1 MRRRRSGSA
10 PNVVPVVGGPTYSG
24 PVTQE
29 SLTASGTGPDP
40 SDPVLSAPTP
50 QQLRDRLAELV
61 VRDLLGP
68 TGDQQEELAGN
79 PLDHYIIGR
88 LAPGGVRDESGTALR
103 TVGKVVAP
111 ETLDEPSV
119 APEQEPEAGD
129 PEPSAPN
136 MPSLHP
142 STLGLTLRVDKGTQ
156 ELTVDCAWARYERG
170 DSKIEG
176 NPKRVFHR
184 VPCSGTVGVK
194 LVEGRIAA
202 QPLHVRDFPHIVVRG
217 RARLHEGSWLVSL
230 FLVNGQENRPG
241 SAHWM
246 FQASMTVTGAP
257 DTAPFLPRRTT
268 EPAGGDQAER
278 RSLAMTYRFHPEFA
292 VGHGTGVHAE
302 VSPADPRRAVCLS
315 TTATPSYEVPHTD
328 VPDPRSDED
337 ADLSELTDLM
347 LDMRKLSGMEA
358 GPLRTALLPLVDGYR
373 SWIQRQKQSVDDPAE
388 KLDAY
393 RAEAAEN
400 MRLAGQA
407 ADRIQAGID
416 LLRDDP
422 EALEAFRFANRAM
435 WHQRVHTLA
444 AHDRRR
450 TPTLSLQDAVQ
461 AADLPKNRSW
471 RPFQLAFLLLNLP
484 SLADPGHL
492 ERTDDKTAL
501 ADLLWFPTGGGKTE
515 AYLGLTAF
523 TLAIRRRKPHLGGL
537 DAEHGVA
544 VIMRYTLRLLTIQQ
558 FQRAAALICACEVIR
573 RENEGLWGRNPFR
586 IGLWVGGRVTPNT
599 IDQADDWAKEQ
610 KKDKGRGGFGR
621 MGSPHQLTSCPWC
634 GSKMEAGRDIT
645 VDRTLRRTFITCPDA
660 YECPF
665 GASAFGLDAEEQGLP
680 VLVVDEE
687 IYRHPPSLVI
697 ATVDKFA
704 QLPWKGDTQALFGQV
719 SRRCTRHGYVTPS
732 AVDADWESSSHPA
745 AGDHDAASTVD
756 AVRVRPPDLIVQD
769 ELHLISGPLGSL
781 TGLYETAVDRLSTW
795 EPESGVSVRPKVIA
809 STATVRRA
817 DRQIHDLF
825 ARRTAVFPPSG
836 LSADDTFFARRRRT
850 DKTPGRRYVGIC
862 AQGVRTK
869 SVAIRV
875 FVAQLAAAQYLYE
888 TYGPSDLTDP
898 YMTLV
903 GYFNSLRDLGG
914 MRRLVEDD
922 VSARLV
928 RADRRGLAT
937 RRINEPAE
945 LTSRMASD
953 AIPDILEKLDITFGR
968 RPKGSPRPIDVLLAT
983 NMIAVGVDVARLGVM
998 VVNNQPKST
1007 AEYIQATSRVGRRAP
1022 GLVFT
1027 VLNWARPRDLSHY
1040 ETFESFH
1047 ATIYQHVEALS
1058 VTPFADRAV
1067 DRGLTGVLA
1076 ALVRNLKPDYNANR
1090 GAQWVDRRGEVV
1102 SHAVRSLEL
1111 RAKDVTDNRHVANEV
1126 RARLDTRLDYWE
1138 QKRKAP
1144 GAVLGY
1150 RAARR
1155 QGDVAPLLLEPDSG
1169 PWRLMTC
1176 PTSLREVEPP
1186 IRLILTGE
1194 AGGDLSGEP
1203 PYTPREQP
1211 DTSAPDTDSDPWET
1225 T

>member
-1 MRRRRSGSA
+1 M
-10 PNVVPVVGGPTYSG
+10 
-24 PVTQE
+24 TQD
-29 SLTASGTGPDP
+29 SLTSPGTGPEP
-40 SDPVLSAPTP
+40 SVPVLSTPTP
-50 QQLRDRLAELV
+50 QELRDRLSELV

-68 TGDQQEELAGN
+68 TGDEPEELAGN

-88 LAPGGVRDESGTALR
+88 LAPGGVRTGKGTALR
-103 TVGKVVAP
+103 TVGKEVAP
-111 ETLDEPSV
+111 ETLDETSV
-119 APEQEPEAGD
+119 SPEQEPEAGD
-129 PEPSAPN
+129 PEPSAPS

-142 STLGLTLRVDKGTQ
+142 STLGLTVRVEKKIQ
-156 ELTVDCAWARYERG
+156 ELTVDCAWAHYERG
-170 DSKIEG
+170 DSEIEG
-176 NPKRVFHR
+176 NPRRVFRR
-184 VPCSGTVGVK
+184 VPCAETVNVK
-194 LVEGRIAA
+194 LVEGELEAR
-202 QPLHVRDFPHIVVRG
+202 PLHARDFPHIVVRG

-230 FLVNGQENRPG
+230 FLVNGQEDTRG
-241 SAHWM
+241 SSHWM
-246 FQASMTVTGAP
+246 FQASMAVTAGP
-257 DTAPFLPRRTT
+257 GTAPFLPRRTV
-268 EPAGGDQAER
+268 EAPGGDQGER
-278 RSLAMTYRFHPEFA
+278 RALAMTYRFHPEFA
-292 VGHGTGVHAE
+292 VGHGAGVHAE
-302 VSPADPRRAVCLS
+302 ASPSDPRRAVRVS
-315 TTATPSYEVPHTD
+315 TTATPAYEIPHTD
-328 VPDPRSDED
+328 VPDPHTDED
-337 ADLSELTDLM
+337 ADLRELGALTVDMYELSLM
-347 LDMRKLSGMEA
+347 AAE
-358 GPLRTALLPLVDGYR
+358 PLRAALLPLVDGYR
-373 SWIQRQKQSVDDPAE
+373 SWIERQMGSVDDPDAGLAAFRQEAE
-388 KLDAY
+388 
-393 RAEAAEN
+393 EN
-400 MRLAGQA
+400 MRLAAKA
-407 ADRIQAGID
+407 ADRIQDGID

-422 EALEAFRFANRAM
+422 EALVAFQFANRAM
-435 WHQRVHTLA
+435 WNQRVHTIA
-444 AHDRRR
+444 AQNRRR
-450 TPTLSLQDAVQ
+450 TTSLTLEEAV
-461 AADLPKNRSW
+461 AEADLPKNRSW

-484 SLADPGHL
+484 SLANPGHA
-492 ERTDDKTAL
+492 ERADNNTAL

-523 TLAIRRRKPHLGGL
+523 TLAMRRRRPDLGGL

-558 FQRAAALICACEVIR
+558 FQRAAALICATEVIR
-573 RENEGLWGRNPFR
+573 REAPERWGDNPFR

-599 IDQADDWAKEQ
+599 TDQAGDWAREQ

-634 GSKMEAGRDIT
+634 GSKLEAGRDIS
-645 VDRTLRRTFITCPDA
+645 VEKTLRRTFITCSDA

-665 GASAFGLDAEEQGLP
+665 GASAFGLPAEQQGLP

-687 IYRHPPSLVI
+687 IYRFPPSLVI

-704 QLPWKGDTQALFGQV
+704 QMPWKGDTQALFGQV

-732 AVDADWESSSHPA
+732 AVDTDWESSSHPS
-745 AGDHDAASTVD
+745 AGGHPPASTVEV
-756 AVRVRPPDLIVQD
+756 VRVRPPDLIVQD

-781 TGLYETAVDRLSTW
+781 TGLYETAVDLLSTW
-795 EPESGVSVRPKVIA
+795 EPEPGRSVRPKVIA

-850 DKTPGRRYVGIC
+850 DQMPGRRYVGIC

-875 FVAQLAAAQYLYE
+875 FVAQLAAAQYLHD
-888 TYGPSDLTDP
+888 TYGASELTDP

-922 VSARLV
+922 VSTRLL

-937 RRINEPAE
+937 RRIGEPAE

-953 AIPDILEKLDITFGR
+953 AIPEILEKLDITFGS

-983 NMIAVGVDVARLGVM
+983 NMIAVGVDVSRLGVM

-1027 VLNWARPRDLSHY
+1027 LLNWARPRDLSHY

-1058 VTPFADRAV
+1058 VTPFADRAL

-1076 ALVRNLKPDYNANR
+1076 SLVRNLRPDYNPNR

-1102 SHAVRSLEL
+1102 NHAVASLAL
-1111 RAKDVTDNRHVANEV
+1111 RAKDVTQDRHIADEV

-1144 GAVLGY
+1144 GSVLGY

-1203 PYTPREQP
+1203 PYTSRDQP
-1211 DTSAPDTDSDPWET
+1211 DDSAPDTGADPADPWET

>member
-1 MRRRRSGSA
+1 M
-10 PNVVPVVGGPTYSG
+10 
-24 PVTQE
+24 TQD
-29 SLTASGTGPDP
+29 SLDTSGTGPEP
-40 SDPVLSAPTP
+40 PEPVLTVPTP
-50 QQLRDRLAELV
+50 QELRDELAELV

-68 TGDQQEELAGN
+68 TGDEAEELAGS

-88 LAPGGVRDESGTALR
+88 LAPGGAHGASEERPRS
-103 TVGKVVAP
+103 VGVEVAP
-111 ETLDEPSV
+111 ETLDETSMSPY
-119 APEQEPEAGD
+119 QEPEAGD
-129 PEPSAPN
+129 QEPTAPN

-142 STLGLTLRVDKGTQ
+142 SALGLTVRVERAVQ
-156 ELTVDCAWARYERG
+156 ELTVDCAWARYEPG
-170 DSKIEG
+170 DSQVEG
-176 NPKRVFHR
+176 NPRRVFHR
-184 VPCSGTVGVK
+184 IPCSGTVGLK
-194 LVEGRIAA
+194 LVEGELEARPVHA
-202 QPLHVRDFPHIVVRG
+202 RDFPHVVVRG
-217 RARLHEGSWLVSL
+217 RARAHEGSWLVSL
-230 FLVNGQENRPG
+230 FLVNGQVHKSGPT
-241 SAHWM
+241 HWM
-246 FQASMTVTGAP
+246 FQASMTLTGAP
-257 DTAPFLPRRTT
+257 GTAPFLPRRAA
-268 EPAGGDQAER
+268 EPTGGDQSER

-292 VGHGTGVHAE
+292 VGHGSGVHVDA
-302 VSPADPRRAVCLS
+302 SPTDPRRAVRVT
-315 TTATPSYEVPHTD
+315 TTATPTYEVPHTD
-328 VPDPRSDED
+328 VPDPGKDED
-337 ADLSELTDLM
+337 ADLSELSALM
-347 LDMRKLSGMEA
+347 LDMRELGTMEA
-358 GPLRTALLPLVDGYR
+358 EPLRASLLPLVDGYR
-373 SWIQRQKQSVDDPAE
+373 SWIDRQGQSVDDPAAG
-388 KLDAY
+388 LDSY
-393 RAEAAEN
+393 RAEAAETL
-400 MRLAGQA
+400 RLATEA

-422 EALEAFRFANRAM
+422 EALAAFRFANRAM
-435 WHQRVHTLA
+435 AHQRVHTIA
-444 AHDRRR
+444 AQNRRR
-450 TPTLSLQDAVQ
+450 TPSLSLQEAVE
-461 AADLPKNRSW
+461 AADRPENRSW

-484 SLADPGHL
+484 SLADPGHP
-492 ERTDDKTAL
+492 ERADNNSAL

-523 TLAIRRRKPHLGGL
+523 TLAIRRRRPHLGGL

-544 VIMRYTLRLLTIQQ
+544 VMMRYTLRLLTIQQ

-573 RENEGLWGRNPFR
+573 RESPEQWGAHPFR

-599 IDQADDWAKEQ
+599 TDQAADWARDQ
-610 KKDKGRGGFGR
+610 KRNEGRGGFGR

-634 GSKMEAGRDIT
+634 GTKMEAGRDIS
-645 VDRTLRRTFITCPDA
+645 VDKTLRRTFITCPDP

-665 GASAFGLDAEEQGLP
+665 GAAAFGLPADEQGLP

-687 IYRHPPSLVI
+687 IYRFPPGLVI

-704 QLPWKGDTQALFGQV
+704 QMPWKGDTQALFGQV

-732 AVDADWESSSHPA
+732 AVDTEWESSSHPA
-745 AGDHDAASTVD
+745 AGGHQAAHTID

-795 EPESGVSVRPKVIA
+795 EPEPGRPVRPKVIA

-836 LSADDTFFARRRRT
+836 LSADDTFFARRRPT
-850 DKTPGRRYVGIC
+850 DHTPGRRYVGIC

-922 VSARLV
+922 VSTRLL
-928 RADRRGLAT
+928 RADRRGLAV
-937 RRINEPAE
+937 RRIGEPAE
-945 LTSRMASD
+945 LTSRMASE
-953 AIPDILEKLDITFGR
+953 AIPDILEKLDLTFGR
-968 RPKGSPRPIDVLLAT
+968 RPKGAPRPIDVLLAT
-983 NMIAVGVDVARLGVM
+983 NMIAVGVDVSRLGVM

-1027 VLNWARPRDLSHY
+1027 LLNWARPRDLSHY

-1047 ATIYQHVEALS
+1047 ASIYQHVEALS
-1058 VTPFADRAV
+1058 VTPFADRAL

-1076 ALVRNLKPDYNANR
+1076 SLVRNLKPDYNSNR
-1090 GAQWVDRRGEVV
+1090 GAQWVDRRGEIV
-1102 SHAVRSLEL
+1102 SHAVQSLTL
-1111 RAKDVTDNRHVANEV
+1111 RVKDVMDDQHIANEV
-1126 RARLDTRLDYWE
+1126 RARLDARLDYWD

-1203 PYTPREQP
+1203 PYLPRPQNDDSAPTTTNPRER
-1211 DTSAPDTDSDPWET
+1211 T
-1225 T
+1225 

>member
-1 MRRRRSGSA
+1 M
-10 PNVVPVVGGPTYSG
+10 
-24 PVTQE
+24 TQE
-29 SLTASGTGPDP
+29 SIAAPGAGTDSADAVLT
-40 SDPVLSAPTP
+40 APTP

-68 TGDQQEELAGN
+68 EGDEPEELAGN
-79 PLDHYIIGR
+79 PMDHYIIGR
-88 LAPGGVRDESGTALR
+88 LAPGGVRDEDGLSLR
-103 TVGKVVAP
+103 TVGKEIVP
-111 ETLDEPSV
+111 DTFDEHGMP
-119 APEQEPEAGD
+119 PEQETEAGD

-136 MPSLHP
+136 VPSLHP
-142 STLGLTLRVDKGTQ
+142 STLGLTVRVEDGVQ

-170 DSKIEG
+170 ESEIEG
-176 NPKRVFHR
+176 NPKRVYHR
-184 VPCSGTVGVK
+184 VPCSGTVPVK
-194 LVEGRIAA
+194 LVEGKLSV
-202 QPLHVRDFPHIVVRG
+202 QPVHAKDFPHVFVRG
-217 RARLHEGSWLVSL
+217 RARRHEGSWLVSL
-230 FLVNGQENRPG
+230 FLVNGQEDRPG

-246 FQASMTVTGAP
+246 FQASMRVTGAP
-257 DTAPFLPRRTT
+257 GTAPFLPRRAA
-268 EPAGGDQAER
+268 EPPGGDRDER

-292 VGHGTGVHAE
+292 VGHGTGVHAK
-302 VSPADPRRAVCLS
+302 PDPTDPRRALSIS
-315 TTATPSYEVPHTD
+315 TTATPTYEVPHTD
-328 VPDPRSDED
+328 VPNPRTDSRDQ
-337 ADLSELTDLM
+337 DLPELTELV
-347 LDMRKLSGMEA
+347 LDMSKLSTMEGA
-358 GPLRTALLPLVDGYR
+358 PLRTALIPLVDGYR
-373 SWIQRQKQSVDDPAE
+373 SWIERQLSTVEEPAAG
-388 KLDAY
+388 LSGY
-393 RAEAAEN
+393 RSEAAEN
-400 MRLAGQA
+400 MRRAADA

-422 EALEAFRFANRAM
+422 EALAAFRFANRAM
-435 WHQRVHTLA
+435 WNQRVHTIA
-444 AHDRRR
+444 AGARRHS
-450 TPTLSLQDAVQ
+450 PDQSLEEAVRQ
-461 AADLPKNRSW
+461 ADVPANRSW

-484 SLADPGHL
+484 ALADPAHA
-492 ERTDDKTAL
+492 ERADDRGAL

-523 TLAIRRRKPHLGGL
+523 TLAIRRRKPHLGDL
-537 DAEHGVA
+537 DAENGVA

-558 FQRAAALICACEVIR
+558 FQRATALLCACEVIR
-573 RENEGLWGRNPFR
+573 REDPEHWGRTPFR

-599 IDQADDWAKEQ
+599 TDQAIDWAKER
-610 KKDKGRGGFGR
+610 KRDKGFGGFGR

-634 GSKMEAGRDIT
+634 GAKMEAGRDIA
-645 VDRTLRRTFITCPDA
+645 VDTALRRTFITCPDA
-660 YECPF
+660 FECPF
-665 GASAFGLDAEEQGLP
+665 GTSAFGLPADERGLP

-687 IYRHPPSLVI
+687 IYRYPPSLVI

-704 QLPWKGDTQALFGQV
+704 QLPWKGDTQALFGHV

-732 AVDADWESSSHPA
+732 AVDTDWESSSHPA
-745 AGDHDAASTVD
+745 SGDHPSASTVD

-795 EPESGVSVRPKVIA
+795 EPEPGRSVRPKVIA

-825 ARRTAVFPPSG
+825 ARTTAVFPPSG

-850 DKTPGRRYVGIC
+850 DETPGRRYIGIC

-875 FVAQLAAAQYLYE
+875 FVAQLAAAQHLHE
-888 TYGPSDLTDP
+888 TYGASDLTDP

-922 VSARLV
+922 VSARLL
-928 RADRRGLAT
+928 RADRRGLSV
-937 RRINEPAE
+937 RRIGEPAE

-953 AIPDILEKLDITFGR
+953 AIPDILEKLDIDFGR

-983 NMIAVGVDVARLGVM
+983 NMIAVGVDVSRLGVM

-1027 VLNWARPRDLSHY
+1027 LLNWARPRDLSHY

-1047 ATIYQHVEALS
+1047 ATLYQHVEALS

-1076 ALVRNLKPDYNANR
+1076 SLVRNLKPDYNANR
-1090 GAQWVDRRGEVV
+1090 GAQYVDRRGEVV

-1111 RAKDVTDNRHVANEV
+1111 RARDVTADRHVVDEI
-1126 RARLDTRLDYWE
+1126 RARLDARLDYWE
-1138 QKRKAP
+1138 QKRRAP

-1186 IRLILTGE
+1186 IRLIFSGE
-1194 AGGDLSGEP
+1194 AATDGDEP
-1203 PYTPREQP
+1203 PYLPRPQTDEN
-1211 DTSAPDTDSDPWET
+1211 APASDPDPWENA
-1225 T
+1225 